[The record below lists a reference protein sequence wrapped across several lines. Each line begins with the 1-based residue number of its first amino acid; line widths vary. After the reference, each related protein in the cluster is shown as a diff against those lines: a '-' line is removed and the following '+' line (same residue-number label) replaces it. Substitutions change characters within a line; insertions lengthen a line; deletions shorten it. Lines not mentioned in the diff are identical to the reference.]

1 MCRGERVIAVS
12 DTVRDYIRDN
22 YPQTEMS
29 RVKVIYRGI
38 DPDEFPYGYRPSDE
52 WLHQWYQQ
60 YPQLKERKVLTLP
73 GRLTRLKGHHDFID
87 LIKQLRDANHPVQG
101 LIVGGEDPKRKA
113 YAQEIRERIAKE
125 SLESSILFTGARQ
138 DIRDIFAVSDLVLSL
153 STKPES
159 FGRTVVEALG
169 MGVPVIGY
177 DHGGVGEIL
186 DQLYPQGRVPL
197 KDASALFQAVTE
209 SLKASRD
216 RPINDRFLRSEM
228 IRQTLDYYQELVR

>member
-1 MCRGERVIAVS
+1 M
-12 DTVRDYIRDN
+12 
-22 YPQTEMS
+22 
-29 RVKVIYRGI
+29 
-38 DPDEFPYGYRPSDE
+38 
-52 WLHQWYQQ
+52 
-60 YPQLKERKVLTLP
+60 
-73 GRLTRLKGHHDFID
+73 
-87 LIKQLRDANHPVQG
+87 
-101 LIVGGEDPKRKA
+101 
-113 YAQEIRERIAKE
+113 
-125 SLESSILFTGARQ
+125 
-138 DIRDIFAVSDLVLSL
+138 LSL